1 MKIYR
6 RSIFASSNIKKGEK
20 FTKNNIKVIRPGYGL
35 HPKYFNAII
44 NKKSPQNLKFADPL
58 SPKILKLLKI

>member
-20 FTKNNIKVIRPGYGL
+20 FTKNNIKVIRPGHGL